1 MKILFENYNFNAVAK
16 TVTFNTTDV
25 ITLEQLLIITN
36 VTTNNI
42 IYNFADPNAGGVIEN
57 NVLTLNY
64 DTTSMSSEG
73 RLQIFLDNIL
83 IPSSDETLQ
92 LVGEQTELMRRIT
105 KLLEPSSRASTSGL
119 QMVDASFA
127 TITATSNNNLIYM
140 GGVQNS
146 TITAAEAAFF
156 PQSRQSYLLLRQNL
170 IFS

>member
-1 MKILFENYNFNAVAK
+1 MKILFENYSFNAAAK
-16 TVTFNTTDV
+16 TVTFNTADS

-83 IPSSDETLQ
+83 TPSSDETLQ
-92 LVGEQTELMRRIT
+92 LVNEQTELLRRMT
-105 KLLEPSSRASTSGL
+105 KLLEPSGRANSAGAQVVDISTVTG
-119 QMVDASFA
+119 
-127 TITATSNNNLIYM
+127 TINNQHNLTYM
-140 GGVQNS
+140 GGAQNQ
-146 TITAAEAAFF
+146 TITAAEVMFF
-156 PQSRQSYLLLRQNL
+156 PQSRQSYALIRQNL